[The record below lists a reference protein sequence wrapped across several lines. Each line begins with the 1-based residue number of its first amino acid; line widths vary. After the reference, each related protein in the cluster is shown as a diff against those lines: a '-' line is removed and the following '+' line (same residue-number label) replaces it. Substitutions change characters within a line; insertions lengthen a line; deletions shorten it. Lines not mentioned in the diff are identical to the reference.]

1 MLLYSVTTKLRDVQA
16 VLLSKFSS
24 ETILIGHSLE
34 SDLKVL
40 KLVHDRVVDTSVV
53 YPHKLGPPLKR
64 ALRTLA
70 AEHLKRII
78 QDDVDGHDSAEDAI
92 AALDLM
98 KVKVKQDFLKLC
110 QSAPKTNG

>member
-1 MLLYSVTTKLRDVQA
+1 MTTKLRDVQA
-16 VLLSKFSS
+16 VLLCKFSS

-40 KLVHDRVVDTSVV
+40 KLVHDKVVDTSVV

-78 QDDVDGHDSAEDAI
+78 QDNVDGHDSAEDAI

-98 KVKVKQDFLKLC
+98 KVKVKQAKSFGAGKYC
-110 QSAPKTNG
+110 

>member
-1 MLLYSVTTKLRDVQA
+1 MCLNSFTTYPIHLFIKVDRVTTKLRDAQA
-16 VLLSKFSS
+16 VLLCKFSS

-40 KLVHDRVVDTSVV
+40 KLVHSKVVDTSVV
-53 YPHKLGPPLKR
+53 FPHKLGPPLKR

-78 QDDVDGHDSAEDAI
+78 QARIH
-92 AALDLM
+92 
-98 KVKVKQDFLKLC
+98 
-110 QSAPKTNG
+110 T